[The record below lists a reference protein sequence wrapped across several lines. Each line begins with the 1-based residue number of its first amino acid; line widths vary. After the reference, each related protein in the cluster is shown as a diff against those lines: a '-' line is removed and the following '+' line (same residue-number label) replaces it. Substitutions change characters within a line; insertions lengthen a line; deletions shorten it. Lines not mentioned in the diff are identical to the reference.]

1 MEADSRSE
9 LIDKLRKM
17 GFMTTGVEE
26 AADAASAA
34 SFLAILRPIRS
45 DDMILFY
52 IQFANMIN
60 AGITI
65 LMSLSTLS
73 RQLENARLRR
83 TVSDIARQVEGGSG
97 LSQGF
102 AAYPAVFPKLFTS
115 MIKAGEASGKLDTV
129 LLRYA
134 GFFERQEDLK
144 QKIKSA
150 LFYPLILLCTGIAV
164 MLLIV
169 TFVIPQFVSIYKQ
182 SGVPLPLPTLVV
194 YNVGMA
200 IKNWWLA
207 IIAVAVLAAFGLKY
221 YFGTAAGAFFLDSMK
236 LKLPLIG
243 SIYRKGAVSRFART
257 LATLTGSGVPI
268 LESLDITADIMENE
282 ILRRVVV
289 NARKAVEKG
298 ERLSEPFKVSEEFP
312 PDVVQ
317 MITAGEETGNLDGML
332 NKIADF
338 YDMTLDHTVKR
349 LTMVI
354 EPLFL
359 VIMGCLIGVIMAS
372 MLMPIFDMVKT
383 LKHSR

>member
-1 MEADSRSE
+1 
-9 LIDKLRKM
+9 
-17 GFMTTGVEE
+17 
-26 AADAASAA
+26 
-34 SFLAILRPIRS
+34 
-45 DDMILFY
+45 
-52 IQFANMIN
+52 
-60 AGITI
+60 
-65 LMSLSTLS
+65 
-73 RQLENARLRR
+73 
-83 TVSDIARQVEGGSG
+83 
-97 LSQGF
+97 
-102 AAYPAVFPKLFTS
+102 
-115 MIKAGEASGKLDTV
+115 
-129 LLRYA
+129 
-134 GFFERQEDLK
+134 
-144 QKIKSA
+144 
-150 LFYPLILLCTGIAV
+150 